1 MMLLCTNL
9 GNLWVTWVHQIYKYT
24 FPKRKYSIYNS
35 KNPPKYHPVDMFCH
49 KKYMVRFMVRTILNS
64 PNPELNLRFGSGIL
78 VNCELNLWFGSGWF
92 RFEPKFR
99 TELFHHYLYLQNS
112 YFYIDVMP
120 CQMTLMV
127 QGVTAAHTRRR
138 TFSLKLLTL
147 VFCGMTSGF
156 GMTLWFVSICFNRHS
171 SLITDST

>member
-1 MMLLCTNL
+1 MSKC
-9 GNLWVTWVHQIYKYT
+9 QR
-24 FPKRKYSIYNS
+24 KRAEFQLFCCQL
-35 KNPPKYHPVDMFCH
+35 YHRCLEIV
-49 KKYMVRFMVRTILNS
+49 
-64 PNPELNLRFGSGIL
+64 
-78 VNCELNLWFGSGWF
+78 
-92 RFEPKFR
+92 FEPLKPYMETHKVVRCPDGHFR
-99 TELFHHYLYLQNS
+99 RAIFSLGPYIADYPEQVWLAGIGVRSKLYMFYCLYIRNS

-127 QGVTAAHTRRR
+127 QEVTAAHTRRR